1 MKILLIHTGYYP
13 DKDAGAIRVTTFA
26 KMLKNIGHEPIVAC
40 YGKFDN
46 YKIETIDEI
55 DYVSLIPRF
64 RNFKKSVK
72 ELLCNKIIVPDLIW
86 IYWAPFPAFIYLKK
100 YAIKHKISL
109 IHDSVEWYSA
119 QGFMGKFK
127 YTYMER
133 NLVNKYVINKKFN
146 VISISNYLDNYYS
159 NKKINSIVIPVL
171 MDVKN
176 IKCDK
181 NIENDGKIHL
191 LYAGSPA
198 NSKEKRMKDD
208 LLTLLNGLSSL
219 ENNLCEKVKL
229 TLIGVNKQNILDNYN
244 IDIDMLNV
252 EICAKGRIPRSE
264 VLKELTNAHFTVLL
278 RDANARYAK
287 AGFPSKVVESLSTAT
302 PVICNLSSDLSNYL
316 KDNVNSIIIES
327 NSSFEIEKAIK
338 RIVALSED
346 DLKKMQLNARY
357 TAENSFD
364 YNLYENK
371 IKEFL
376 Q

>member
-40 YGKFDN
+40 YSKFDN
-46 YKIETIDEI
+46 YKIETIDGI
-55 DYVSLIPRF
+55 DYVSLMPRF

-72 ELLCNKIIVPDLIW
+72 ELLDNKIIVPDLIW

-100 YAIKHKISL
+100 YAIKNKIQL
-109 IHDSVEWYSA
+109 VHDSVEWYSA
-119 QGFMGKFK
+119 QGIMGKLK
-127 YTYMER
+127 YTYLER
-133 NLVNKYVINKKFN
+133 NVVNKYVINKNFK
-146 VISISNYLDNYYS
+146 VISISNYLNDYYS
-159 NKKINSIVIPVL
+159 SKKIKSIVIPVL

-176 IKCDK
+176 IDCNK

-208 LLTLLNGLSSL
+208 LLTLLNGLSLL
-219 ENNLCEKVKL
+219 EKDLCDKVKL
-229 TLIGVNKQNILDNYN
+229 TLIGVSKQNIIDNYN
-244 IDIDMLNV
+244 IDIDELDV
-252 EICAKGRIPRSE
+252 EICAKGRIPRYE
-264 VLKELTNAHFTVLL
+264 VLKELSNAHFTVLL

-316 KDNVNSIIIES
+316 KDNVNSIIIDS
-327 NSSFEIEKAIK
+327 NSSIEVEKAIR
-338 RIVALSED
+338 RIVTLTDE

-364 YNLYENK
+364 YNLYEVK
-371 IKEFL
+371 LKEFL